1 MARYVRLLALMALAA
16 QAVLA
21 PILAH
26 PAQAQSQSALPRT
39 VTIPGTIQSK
49 LGCPGDWQPSCSK
62 TFLTLDPLSG
72 LWIGEFEIP
81 AGTYEYKVALNGSWD
96 ENYGGKADRNGPNV
110 PLILRETTRVR
121 FYYDHKTHLVINS
134 VDGLLPVLVGDF
146 QDELG
151 CPRDN
156 DPDCRIGFML
166 DPEFDGTYG
175 FLTRKLPAGRY
186 TARVVVDGRPDQ
198 LYGDAQG
205 KPVTFA
211 VRAEGEEVFF
221 GFDAGSQVVSV
232 STEGAPK
239 GNINRQRAHW
249 VSRGLV
255 LWDVPA
261 VPGAVYLLR
270 ASPTAALRLTPRGV
284 TGATRTI
291 TLTRTANPDR
301 AVLERFPHLIGLTA
315 LQIAPAD
322 MLWVSEMLR
331 GQVAIEARDGSG
343 RMIDSA
349 GLQIPGVLDD
359 LYAQQART
367 IALGPTFKDGRPTL
381 AVWAPTARSVK
392 LHLFDDATQR
402 AGQIFPMTLDPRS
415 GVWSITG
422 EPAWKNRFYLY
433 EVEVFAPSSGRIEK
447 NLVTDPYSVSLAANS
462 RRSQIV
468 DLNDPALQP
477 AGWSNIKKPPLE
489 APEDAVIYELH
500 VRDFSARD
508 ASVPERLRG
517 TFAAFTV
524 ANSNGLRHLRALAQ
538 AGLTHIHLLP
548 VSDCATINENKAEW
562 KQPDVGAL
570 RAWPPESD
578 QQQAAITAIAD
589 ADPFNWCYDP
599 FHYNVPEGSY
609 STDPNGAR
617 RILEFRQ
624 MVQALNQ
631 AGLRVVM
638 DVVYNHT
645 SQSGQ
650 SEKSVLDK
658 VVPGYYHRLN
668 SDGAV
673 ERSTCCEN
681 TATEHAMMEKLMLD
695 SVRLWATAYKVDGFR
710 FDLMGHHMLRNMQ
723 AVRDMLGALTPARDG
738 VDGRTLLIYGE
749 GWDFGEVANNRR
761 GVNATQLN
769 LAGSGIG
776 SFNDRLR
783 DAARGGNPFDDRRL
797 QGFITG
803 LGTAPNGAPGQGSLQ
818 SQRSKL
824 ISQARWIRLG
834 LAGNLRDYELV
845 EGARKTRGDAV
856 LYNGKPAGYAA
867 DPQETVNYVSAHD
880 NETLFD
886 KIQWAAPLS
895 ATMSDRV
902 RMNLLGL
909 SLVMLGQGIPFF
921 HAGDDLLR
929 SKSLDRDSYNSGD
942 WFNAIDWTYQTNNWG
957 IGLPPAGPNRERWG
971 LMRPLLAN
979 PDLRPTPADVAFT
992 RDAFRDLLRIRRS
1005 SPLFR
1010 LRTADQIKQR
1020 VRFYNTDLDQTPG
1033 LIVMEISDRDQPDLL
1048 DAQFA
1053 QIVVLFNAAPQPAT
1067 FSLASLRGVPLALH
1081 PVQLRGADD
1090 VAKQTRFDPAQGS
1103 FSVPAYTTAVFVL
1116 RRVS

>member
-1 MARYVRLLALMALAA
+1 MRRWIHLILAA
-16 QAVLA
+16 LV
-21 PILAH
+21 AH
-26 PAQAQSQSALPRT
+26 ISAQPWDALRAQAQASQPRM
-39 VTIPGTIQSK
+39 VTIPGTIQSR
-49 LGCPGDWQPSCSK
+49 LGCPGDWQPACSE
-62 TFLTLDPLSG
+62 TALALDPLSG

-81 AGTYEYKVALNGSWD
+81 PGRYEYKVALNGSWD
-96 ENYGGKADRNGPNV
+96 ENYGGKADRDGPNV
-110 PLILRETTRVR
+110 PLVLKETTRVR

-134 VDGLLPVLVGDF
+134 VDGMLPVLVGDF
-146 QDELG
+146 QSQLG
-151 CPRDN
+151 CPQDN
-156 DPDCRIGFML
+156 DPACRVAFML

-175 FLTRKLPAGRY
+175 YLTRRLPAGRY
-186 TARVVVDGRPDQ
+186 RAQVVIDGAPDRR
-198 LYGDAQG
+198 LGDAQG
-205 KPVTFA
+205 NPIAFT
-211 VRAEGEEVFF
+211 VRADGEEVFF
-221 GFDAGSQVVSV
+221 GFDPAIGALSV

-239 GNINRQRAHW
+239 GNISRQRAHW
-249 VSRGLV
+249 VSRDLV
-255 LWDVPA
+255 LWDVRA
-261 VPGAVYLLR
+261 VAGATYLLH
-270 ASPTAALRLTPRGV
+270 ASPTAALRLTPRGIA
-284 TGATRTI
+284 GATQTI
-291 TLTRTANPDR
+291 TLTRAANPDR
-301 AVLERFPHLIGLTA
+301 AVFERFPHLVGLTA

-322 MLWVSEMLR
+322 VPKVAVMLR
-331 GQVAIEARDGSG
+331 GQVAIEARDGAG

-349 GLQIPGVLDD
+349 GLQIAGVLDD
-359 LYAQQART
+359 LYAERARSA
-367 IALGPTFKDGRPTL
+367 ALGPTFAGDRVTL
-381 AVWAPTARSVK
+381 AVWAPTALNVA
-392 LHLFDDATQR
+392 LLLFDDATTP
-402 AGQIFPMTLDPRS
+402 AKQIIPMRRDPDS
-415 GVWSITG
+415 GVWSVSG
-422 EPAWKNRFYLY
+422 PPSWKNKFYLY
-433 EVEVFAPSSGRIEK
+433 EVEVFAPASGRIEK
-447 NLVTDPYSVSLAANS
+447 NEVTDPYSLSLSTNS
-462 RRSQIV
+462 QRSQIV
-468 DLNDPALQP
+468 DLNDPALKP
-477 AGWSNIKKPPLE
+477 AGWDDLRKPPLD

-508 ASVPERLRG
+508 ETVPEHLRG

-524 ANSNGLRHLRALAQ
+524 ADGNGMKHVRALAQ

-548 VSDCATINENKAEW
+548 AFDCATINENKAEW
-562 KQPDVGAL
+562 KQPDFEAL
-570 RAWPPESD
+570 RRLPPDSD
-578 QQQAAITAIAD
+578 RQQAAIVPIAD

-609 STDPNGAR
+609 ATEPNGAR

-650 SEKSVLDK
+650 REKSVLDK

-668 SDGAV
+668 RDGAV

-695 SVRLWATAYKVDGFR
+695 SMRLWATAYKVDGFR
-710 FDLMGHHMLRNMQ
+710 VDLMGHHMLRNMR
-723 AVRDMLGALTPARDG
+723 AARAMLDALTPERDG
-738 VDGRTLLIYGE
+738 VDGRALLLYGE

-761 GVNATQLN
+761 GVNASQLN
-769 LAGSGIG
+769 LAGTGIG

-803 LGTAPNGAPGQGSLQ
+803 LGTRPNGAPGQGGLE

-845 EGARKTRGDAV
+845 EGSRRTRGDAV
-856 LYNGKPAGYAA
+856 IYNGRPAAYAA

-886 KIQWAAPLS
+886 KIQWAAPIS
-895 ATMSDRV
+895 ATMRERV
-902 RMNLLGL
+902 RMNNLGN

-942 WFNAIDWTYQTNNWG
+942 WFNAIDWTYRTNNWG

-979 PDLRPTPADVAFT
+979 PALRASPADIAFA
-992 RDAFRDLLRIRRS
+992 RDVFRDLLRIRRS

-1010 LRTADQIKQR
+1010 LRTADQIKRR
-1020 VRFYNTDLDQTPG
+1020 VRFHNADLDQIPG
-1033 LIVMEISDRDQPDLL
+1033 LIVMEISDQEQAERL
-1048 DAQFA
+1048 DPQFA
-1053 QIVVLFNAAPQPAT
+1053 RIVVLFNAAPQDV
-1067 FSLASLRGVPLALH
+1067 SLTLESLRGLQLELH
-1081 PVQLRGADD
+1081 PVQAAGADAT
-1090 VAKQTRFDPAQGS
+1090 VKQARFDAASGA
-1103 FSVPAYTTAVFVL
+1103 FRVPAYTTAVFIL
-1116 RRVS
+1116 RRDARL